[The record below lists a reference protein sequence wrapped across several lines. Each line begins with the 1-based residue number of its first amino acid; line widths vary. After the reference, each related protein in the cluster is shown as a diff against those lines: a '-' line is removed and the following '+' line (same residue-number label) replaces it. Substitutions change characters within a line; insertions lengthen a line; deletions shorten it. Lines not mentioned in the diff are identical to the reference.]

1 MRNMRKTGL
10 VSVILTALLLAACGG
25 GAAEQEPSRQTAE
38 TGNGERME
46 LTFTVEGQ
54 TESVPAALYTG
65 VGYSIC
71 IPEEGWRLEQDT
83 EDGVSEDCWE
93 STVNDDV
100 ELRVLRFPAW
110 DLRTAMNWLAAE
122 EDDYVFEDLMGGTWG
137 DSLMGL
143 DDDGD
148 ALWFMGTEGADAA
161 YLVVWEYPAEGAEG
175 FGSRLAQIAGTFEPE
190 A

>member
-1 MRNMRKTGL
+1 MRKTGL
-10 VSVILTALLLAACGG
+10 VSVVLTALLLTACGG
-25 GAAEQEPSRQTAE
+25 GNAGQEPPQQAAE
-38 TGNGERME
+38 TGNGDKLE

-65 VGYSIC
+65 EGYSIC
-71 IPEEGWRLEQDT
+71 IPEEGWRLEQAT
-83 EDGVSEDCWE
+83 EDGDSEERWE

-100 ELRVLRFPAW
+100 ELRVLRFPGW

-148 ALWFMGTEGADAA
+148 ALCFMGTESGDVAF
-161 YLVVWEYPAEGAEG
+161 LVVWEYPAEGAEG
-175 FGSRLAQIAGTFEPE
+175 FGTRLAQIAGTFTLE